1 MSRKKGDSLS
11 EEKLNLV
18 QKLAKIRAMSDVVA
32 RNKKGFNYT
41 YADVTSILA
50 NITAGMKK
58 YGVSLIPTVVSG
70 TANVE
75 PVTTTNTKFSKT
87 GEAYDNVVTE
97 MLYTA
102 EMVYRWI
109 NDEDPSDVIDVP
121 WFVTGSQSDPSQAFG
136 SGMTYSL
143 RYFMLQ
149 YFQIAQAM
157 SDNDVDAFRSRQKE
171 AEVSEDRASAESIIQ
186 IFDTKLKE
194 YLAEDPDSQDEVK
207 KFVSRYAKDA
217 KYQSIKEPTLAAKL
231 LDDFTKR
238 YLGKADNSAKME
250 EA

>member
-50 NITAGMKK
+50 NITAGMKR

-75 PVTTTNTKFSKT
+75 PVTTTNTKFTKT
-87 GEAYDNVVTE
+87 GDAYENVVTE

-102 EMVYRWI
+102 EMVYRWV

-194 YLAEDPDSQDEVK
+194 YLSENPDSQDEVK

-217 KYQSIKEPTLAAKL
+217 KYQSIKEPVLASKL
-231 LDDFTKR
+231 LKDFTEK
-238 YLGKADNSAKME
+238 YLSNDADEGKE
-250 EA
+250 EE

>member
-1 MSRKKGDSLS
+1 MILLS
-11 EEKLNLV
+11 EERINLV

-58 YGVSLIPTVVSG
+58 YGVSLIPTVVPG
-70 TANVE
+70 TADVH
-75 PVTTTNTKFSKT
+75 PVTTTNTKLTKNGDSY
-87 GEAYDNVVTE
+87 ENVVTE

-102 EMVYRWI
+102 EMIYRWV
-109 NDEDPSDVIDVP
+109 NDDDPSDVIDVP

-157 SDNDVDAFRSRQKE
+157 SDTDVDAFRSRQKE
-171 AEVSEDRASAESIIQ
+171 AEVSEERATAASIIQ
-186 IFDTKLKE
+186 DFDTKLKT
-194 YLAEDPDSQDEVK
+194 YLSEHPDAEAEVK
-207 KFVSRYAKDA
+207 KFVARYAKDA
-217 KYQSIKEPTLAAKL
+217 KYTSIKEPVLAAKL
-231 LDDFTKR
+231 LNDFVDKYMTTQ
-238 YLGKADNSAKME
+238 NE
-250 EA
+250 EKENE

>member
-1 MSRKKGDSLS
+1 
-11 EEKLNLV
+11 
-18 QKLAKIRAMSDVVA
+18 MSDVVA

-58 YGVSLIPTVVSG
+58 YRVSLIPTVVPGSAHI
-70 TANVE
+70 T
-75 PVTTTNTKFSKT
+75 PVTTTNTKFAKDGT
-87 GEAYDNVVTE
+87 AYDNVVTE
-97 MLYTA
+97 MLYDA
-102 EMVYRWI
+102 EMVYKWI
-109 NDEDPSDVIDVP
+109 NDDDITDVIEVP

-171 AEVSEDRASAESIIQ
+171 AEVSEERATAAAIIQ
-186 IFDTKLKE
+186 EFDTKLKT
-194 YLAEDPDSQDEVK
+194 YLSEHPDAEAEVK

-217 KYQSIKEPTLAAKL
+217 KYTAIKEPVLASKL
-231 LDDFTKR
+231 LNDFTLK
-238 YLGKADNSAKME
+238 YLPDEKE
-250 EA
+250 EE

>member
-1 MSRKKGDSLS
+1 MS
-11 EEKLNLV
+11 EEQISLI
-18 QKLAKIRAMSDVVA
+18 QKLAKIRAMSDVVS

-58 YGVSLIPTVVSG
+58 YGVSLIPTVVPG
-70 TANVE
+70 TANVH
-75 PVTTTNTKFSKT
+75 PVTTTNTKLAKN
-87 GEAYDNVVTE
+87 GDAYENVVTE

-109 NDEDPSDVIDVP
+109 NDDDPSDVIDVP

-143 RYFMLQ
+143 RYFLLQ

-157 SDNDVDAFRSRQKE
+157 NDTDVDAFRSRQKE
-171 AEVSEDRASAESIIQ
+171 AEVAEERASAASIIQ
-186 IFDTKLKE
+186 EFDTRLKA
-194 YLAEDPDSQDEVK
+194 YLSEHPESEAEVK

-217 KYQSIKEPTLAAKL
+217 KYTSIKEPVLASKL
-231 LDDFTKR
+231 LNDFTEK
-238 YLGKADNSAKME
+238 YLANIKE
-250 EA
+250 EQ